1 MSENS
6 GSDVKG
12 GNGLKQSDRM
22 VTHSFVGA
30 LREMLAQEKDESTAI
45 SSSNELL
52 TVVANLLEG
61 LALDDLGL
69 VDSALRELGLKSK
82 TNLFSEVGKL
92 TRRLHTSLADFKHQ
106 LGPRLENL
114 AGKGVQQATDQL
126 ESVMRMT
133 DEAAHKVMELTDRQQ
148 EELLAQ
154 KASAELILNSLDPDV
169 PENLPILHAAQ
180 DILRRNKALQ
190 GYNNDILMAQEYQ
203 DLSGQILR
211 KVIHLVTEVEE
222 SLVTLIVMFGLPSES
237 LLGGKPNISAAAV
250 ETAPTEPAELSGAC
264 NQDDIDGL
272 LDSLGF

>member
-1 MSENS
+1 MSDNS
-6 GSDVKG
+6 GDEVNG
-12 GNGLKQSDRM
+12 GGRLTQSDRM
-22 VTHSFVGA
+22 VTQSFVGA
-30 LREMLAQEKDESTAI
+30 LREMLAQEKSDSIAI

-92 TRRLHTSLADFKHQ
+92 TRRLHTSLVDFKHQ

-133 DEAAHKVMELTDRQQ
+133 DEAAHKVLALTDRQQ
-148 EELLAQ
+148 EELQAQ
-154 KASAELILNSLDPDV
+154 KTSAELILNSLDPDI
-169 PENLPILHAAQ
+169 PENLPLLNAAQ
-180 DILRRNKALQ
+180 DILQRNKALQ
-190 GYNNDILMAQEYQ
+190 GYNTDILMAQEYQ

-222 SLVTLIVMFGLPSES
+222 SLVTLIVMFGLPSDN
-237 LLGGKPNISAAAV
+237 LLGGKADIGGESAV
-250 ETAPTEPAELSGAC
+250 EAAPAETSSAC